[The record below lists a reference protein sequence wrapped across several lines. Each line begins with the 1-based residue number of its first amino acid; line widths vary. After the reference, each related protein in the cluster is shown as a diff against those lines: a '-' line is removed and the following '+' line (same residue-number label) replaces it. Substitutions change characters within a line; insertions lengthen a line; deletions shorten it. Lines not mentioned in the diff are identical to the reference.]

1 MTSQDTDH
9 AFEGSIPELYERFMV
24 PMVFQLYA
32 EDLARRVAALKPS
45 RVLET
50 AAGTGVLTREL
61 ANALPADV
69 EIIATDLNQP
79 MLDAGAQIGT
89 SRPVV
94 WQHANALDLPFEDES
109 FDVVV
114 CQFGVMFFP
123 DQVAGHAEARRVLR
137 PGGSLVFN
145 TWDRIE
151 DNEFAHEAQLAV
163 NALFPDEPP
172 LFMQR
177 VPHGYYDRNTILGH
191 VAAAG
196 FTMEPTFET
205 MTETSRVT
213 SARVPAVALCQGT
226 PWNHELSARAASSG
240 ISVDEMTGAAETAIA
255 RRFGDGAIE
264 GKIQGF
270 VVTVVK

>member
-1 MTSQDTDH
+1 MTSSSTDH

-24 PMVFQLYA
+24 PMVFAPYA
-32 EDLARRVAALKPS
+32 VDLARRVAALKPS

-61 ANALPADV
+61 ARSLPANV
-69 EIIATDLNQP
+69 EIVATDLNQP
-79 MLDAGAQIGT
+79 MLDQAAAQGT
-89 SRPVV
+89 ARPVT
-94 WQHANALDLPFEDES
+94 WQYADATELPFDDAS

-123 DQVAGHAEARRVLR
+123 DKVAAHAEARRVLR
-137 PGGSLVFN
+137 PSGSLVFN

-151 DNEFAHEAQLAV
+151 DNEFAHETQIAV
-163 NALFPDEPP
+163 NALFPDDPP

-177 VPHGYYDRNTILGH
+177 VPHGYYDRDTILGH
-191 VAAAG
+191 VTAAG
-196 FTMEPTFET
+196 FTTEPTFEP
-205 MTETSRVT
+205 MTEMSRVT

-226 PWNHELSARAASSG
+226 PWNHELQARSAATG
-240 ISVDEMTGAAETAIA
+240 ISVDEMTVAAESAIG

>member
-1 MTSQDTDH
+1 MTSPDTDH

-24 PMVFQLYA
+24 PMVFQPYA
-32 EDLARRVAALKPS
+32 VDLARRVAALKPR

-61 ANALPADV
+61 AKALPEEV
-69 EIIATDLNQP
+69 EIVATDLNQP
-79 MLDAGAQIGT
+79 MLDHAEAQGT
-89 SRPVV
+89 TRPVT
-94 WQHANALDLPFEDES
+94 WQRADATDLPFEDES
-109 FDVVV
+109 FDIVV

-123 DQVAGHAEARRVLR
+123 DKVTAHAEARRVLR

-151 DNEFAHEAQLAV
+151 ENAFAHETQRAV
-163 NALFPDEPP
+163 NALFPDDPP

-177 VPHGYYDRNTILGH
+177 VPHGYYDRPTILEH
-191 VAAAG
+191 VTDAG
-196 FTMEPTFET
+196 FTAEPTFET
-205 MTETSRVT
+205 KTEMPRVT

-226 PWNHELSARAASSG
+226 PWNHELQARSAATG
-240 ISVDEMTGAAETAIA
+240 ISVDEMTTAAERAIT
-255 RRFGDGAIE
+255 RRFGDGEIE

-270 VVTVVK
+270 VITVAK